1 MREGGRWTDRA
12 AVELD
17 SAMKEIGMAREEIQA
32 KASEIV
38 ADTLNN
44 EQLAL
49 LRKTMAE
56 SDRSDG

>member
-32 KASEIV
+32 KASEMV
-38 ADTLNN
+38 ADTF
-44 EQLAL
+44 EQGTARLA
-49 LRKTMAE
+49 
-56 SDRSDG
+56 

>member
-17 SAMKEIGMAREEIQA
+17 SAMKEICMAREEIQA
-32 KASEIV
+32 KASEMV
-38 ADTLNN
+38 ADTLNK

-49 LRKTMAE
+49 LRRTMAAR
-56 SDRSDG
+56 DRSDG

>member
-17 SAMKEIGMAREEIQA
+17 SAMKEIGMTREEIQA

-38 ADTLNN
+38 ADTLNK

-56 SDRSDG
+56 RDTSDG